1 MAWFAR
7 KQQEP
12 FEQESEAVVFEAPK
26 LPDPPAVDAA
36 GLRSAADHV
45 AYLLSLVEP
54 LPSFGMPLLEA
65 WNQVMTEDIDS
76 LVNVPPVSTAKVQGY
91 AVRAFDLTADDGS
104 LSTAMHLVDAGVERL
119 PEAGAVVV
127 APGDALPP
135 GANTV
140 LPASFATLVDGR
152 LDLIDRV
159 AEGAYVRAAGEHLP
173 VGTRLLSEGDV
184 LNERAIGLLA
194 SAGIEQVLVRPRPRV
209 VVLGSG
215 ERLADPGGDL
225 KPGET
230 VDTNS
235 YLIAAA
241 AKAVGATVFR
251 VTVHTN
257 DPAAIR
263 QTLSDQLIRAD
274 LVISTTGGRRE
285 DYEAV
290 SGVLAEMGL
299 ADSAD
304 VAMSPGRTHTFALV
318 GEDQVPVL
326 MLPGNPVSAY
336 VTFQAF
342 ARPLIRRLMGA
353 STEPRAARAI
363 AGSALRS
370 TKGQLHLLRGH
381 VRLEGSVRHLE
392 QVSMPHALGELAAS
406 NALIVLGEHVESIRA
421 GEQVQVWLLDED

>member
-7 KQQEP
+7 KQDAV
-12 FEQESEAVVFEAPK
+12 EQESEAVTLDAPT
-26 LPDPPAVDAA
+26 LPAPPAVDAA
-36 GLRSAADHV
+36 GLRSAADHSS
-45 AYLLSLVEP
+45 YLLSLVEP
-54 LPSFGMPLLEA
+54 LPAFGMPLLEA

-76 LVNVPPVSTAKVQGY
+76 LVNVPAVSTAKVAGY
-91 AVRAFDLTADDGS
+91 AVRAFDLTDDEGR
-104 LSTAMHLVDAGVERL
+104 LSRGMRLVDADVERL
-119 PEAGAVVV
+119 PEGGAVVV

-140 LPASFATLVDGR
+140 LPTSFATIADGG
-152 LDLIDRV
+152 LELIDRV
-159 AEGAYVRAAGEHLP
+159 AEGEYVRAAGEHLP

-184 LNERAIGLLA
+184 LSERAIGLLA

-215 ERLADPGGDL
+215 ERLADHGGDL
-225 KPGET
+225 RPGEA
-230 VDTNS
+230 VDANS

-241 AKAVGATVFR
+241 AKAAGATVFR
-251 VTVHTN
+251 VSVHTN
-257 DPAAIR
+257 DADAIR

-274 LVISTTGGRRE
+274 LVISTTGGRRD

-290 SGVLAEMGL
+290 ADVLADLGL
-299 ADSAD
+299 VDSAD

-318 GEDQVPVL
+318 GEDRVPVL

-353 STEPRAARAI
+353 ATEPRTVRAI
-363 AGSALRS
+363 AGGTMRS
-370 TKGQLHLLRGH
+370 TKGQLHLLRGS
-381 VRLEGSVRHLE
+381 VRTEGSIRHVD
-392 QVSMPHALGELAAS
+392 QVTMPHALGELAAS
-406 NALIVLGEHVESIRA
+406 NALIVLDEHVELVRA
-421 GEQVQVWLLDED
+421 GEQVPVWVLDED